1 MSRANLVVQLSEG
14 EWAHTVSTQF
24 PDAEFELL
32 ALEPGENECHQLVRV
47 DATNPDRPVEFMRE
61 VDGFRAF
68 SVVQRGEGATVVRFR
83 SETPL
88 VVFCLRRAS
97 IPFEPPLACRD
108 GRASLQATA
117 PDDAISKLT
126 DYFREYGLRFEVE
139 SLRQELDVE
148 TLLTPRQRDLVLIAV
163 EEGYYDTPRDCTL
176 TELAEA
182 ADVAKSTASE
192 TLHRAE
198 GSIIRQFVGDAL
210 ADADTE

>member
-1 MSRANLVVQLSEG
+1 MSRANFVVQLSEG

-32 ALEPGENECHQLVRV
+32 ALEPGETECHQLVRV
-47 DATNPDRPVEFMRE
+47 DATEPDRPVEFMRNAN
-61 VDGFRAF
+61 GFRGF
-68 SVVQRGEGATVVRFR
+68 SVVQQGEGATVVRFR

-97 IPFEPPLACRD
+97 IPFEPPLTCRD

-117 PDDAISKLT
+117 PDDAISTLT

-148 TLLTPRQRDLVLIAV
+148 TLLTPRQRDLVLTAV

-210 ADADTE
+210 TDTALE